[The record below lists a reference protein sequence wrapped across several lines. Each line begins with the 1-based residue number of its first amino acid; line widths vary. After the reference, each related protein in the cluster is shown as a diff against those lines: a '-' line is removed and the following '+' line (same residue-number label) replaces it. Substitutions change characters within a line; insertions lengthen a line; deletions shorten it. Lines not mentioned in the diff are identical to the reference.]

1 MSRLSETISADAIRR
16 IEGMLYHYREK
27 CARRRYLLDVVGL
40 KSQVAA
46 QVGRDGVPRNRQER
60 LWCELADVEREIQAV
75 EVCLGALTGRER
87 EFVEARYFERQTTR
101 ELEREFGVSGNS
113 LWRIRARVII
123 KCARVLGLVRAE
135 NAQKSNA
142 V

>member
-1 MSRLSETISADAIRR
+1 LSRLSETISADAIRR

-46 QVGRDGVPRNRQER
+46 QVRRQGVPRNRQER

-75 EVCLGALTGRER
+75 EVMLGALTGRER
-87 EFVEARYFERQTTR
+87 QFVEARYFERQTAR
-101 ELEREFGVSGNS
+101 ELEREFGVSDAS
-113 LWRIRARVII
+113 LRRMRARVLI
-123 KCARVLGLVRAE
+123 KCAKVLGLARAE
-135 NAQKSNA
+135 NGRNTNA